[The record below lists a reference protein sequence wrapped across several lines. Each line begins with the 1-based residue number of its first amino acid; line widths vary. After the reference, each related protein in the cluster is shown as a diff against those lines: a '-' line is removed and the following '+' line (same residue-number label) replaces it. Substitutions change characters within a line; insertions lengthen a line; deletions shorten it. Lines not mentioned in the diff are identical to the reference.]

1 MQKIRILD
9 TTLTRSAENGEV
21 SYSFRE
27 KTEIV
32 KTLDRIGVD
41 IIEVPPFKGTKTDVL
56 LLHTI
61 FMIAKG
67 AVISVRPELSE
78 ESIRAAA
85 SAVKGH
91 KNVRFHIAVPTSP
104 VQMEYHTHKKPK
116 AVLEMVKALVEAAV
130 SFDIPVEFSAMDATR
145 AEPEF
150 LREVIATACRA
161 GACAVTVCDS
171 EGTMLPLEFVDF
183 LTALRRDVTE
193 LEGKELGVE
202 CSDFLNMGCACAVAA
217 IGAGATLIKT
227 AVCEGS
233 VTPLAA
239 FASVL
244 KLRGDSLGITSSLN
258 AASLS
263 KTAAK
268 IIAMSGASKAKS
280 SLVVSEADG
289 TSDLVLRNSDDEK
302 TVASAVHAL
311 GYELSEEDMHKVY
324 ESFKRLSEKK
334 TISAKELDVIVASTA
349 LEVAPTYVLKSYSV
363 TSSNV
368 ITASAHIELE
378 KDGEILRGISLGDGP
393 VDAAFLA
400 IEQIVGHHFELDDFG
415 IRALTEGQEA
425 VSETVVRLRA
435 GGKLYSGRG
444 VSTDIIGASIRA
456 YVSALNKICFEE
468 V

>member
-9 TTLTRSAENGEV
+9 TTLTRGAENGEV

-41 IIEVPPFKGTKTDVL
+41 AIEMPLFKGTKTDVL
-56 LLHTI
+56 LLHTVL
-61 FMIAKG
+61 MIAKN
-67 AVISVRPELSE
+67 ATISVRPELSE
-78 ESIRAAA
+78 ENVRAAA
-85 SAVKGH
+85 MAVKGQ
-91 KNVRFHIAVPTSP
+91 KNVRIHIAVPTSP

-116 AVLEMVKALVEAAV
+116 AMIEMIGALVSLAV
-130 SFDIPVEFSAMDATR
+130 SCGASVEFSAMDATR

-150 LREVIATACRA
+150 LREALSTAANA
-161 GACAVTVCDS
+161 GAEALTVCDS
-171 EGTMLPLEFVDF
+171 EGTMLPVEFVTF
-183 LTALRRDVTE
+183 LEALRKDVKE

-202 CSDFLNMGCACAVAA
+202 CSDFLNMGCACAIAA
-217 IGAGATLIKT
+217 IGAGATLVKT
-227 AVCEGS
+227 AVGGGS

-244 KLRGDSLGITSSLN
+244 KLRGDSLGITASLN
-258 AASLS
+258 AASLN
-263 KTAAK
+263 KTAGK
-268 IIAMSGASKAKS
+268 ILAMSGAGKAKS
-280 SLVVSEADG
+280 AVLVSEAD
-289 TSDLVLRNSDDEK
+289 TASDLVLRNSDDEK
-302 TVASAVHAL
+302 TVASAVQML
-311 GYELSEEDMHKVY
+311 GYELSDEDMHKVY
-324 ESFKRLSEKK
+324 DSFKRLSEKK

-368 ITASAHIELE
+368 ISASAHVELE
-378 KDGEILRGISLGDGP
+378 KDGVLLRGISLGDGP

-444 VSTDIIGASIRA
+444 VSTDIIGSSIRA
-456 YVSALNKICFEE
+456 YISALNKICFEE
-468 V
+468 A

>member
-9 TTLTRSAENGEV
+9 TTLSRGSENGEV
-21 SYSFRE
+21 SYSFKE

-41 IIEVPPFKGTKTDVL
+41 MIEMPVFKGTKTDVL
-56 LLHTI
+56 LLHTVL
-61 FMIAKG
+61 MIAKN
-67 AVISVRPELSE
+67 AKISVRPELSE
-78 ESIRAAA
+78 EMIRAAA
-85 SAVKGH
+85 SAVQGRGS
-91 KNVRFHIAVPTSP
+91 VRIHIAAPTSP
-104 VQMEYHTHKKPK
+104 VQMEYHLHKKPK
-116 AVLEMVKALVEAAV
+116 AMLESVKSWVSLAV
-130 SFDIPVEFSAMDATR
+130 SLGAEVEFSALDATR

-150 LREVIATACRA
+150 LREVLTAA
-161 GACAVTVCDS
+161 AEGGASAVTVCDS
-171 EGTMLPLEFVDF
+171 EGVMLPDEFVSF
-183 LTALRRDVTE
+183 LTALKNDVKA

-202 CSDFLNMGCACAVAA
+202 CSDFLNMGTACAIAA
-217 IGAGATLIKT
+217 IGAGATLVKT
-227 AVCEGS
+227 SVVSGS
-233 VTPLAA
+233 VTPLSS

-244 KLRGDSLGITSSLN
+244 KLRGDSLGISADLN
-258 AASLS
+258 AASLN

-268 IIAMSGASKAKS
+268 IHAMTAPGKAKAATPASEPDGASDIA
-280 SLVVSEADG
+280 
-289 TSDLVLRNSDDEK
+289 LRNSDDEK
-302 TVASAVHAL
+302 KVAAAVHTL

-324 ESFKRLSEKK
+324 DSFKRLSEKK

-349 LEVAPTYVLKSYSV
+349 LDVAPTYTLKSYSV
-363 TSSNV
+363 NSSNV
-368 ITASAHIELE
+368 IGASAHIELE

-444 VSTDIIGASIRA
+444 VSTDIIGSSIRA

-468 V
+468 A

>member
-9 TTLTRSAENGEV
+9 TTLLGGAENGEV

-41 IIEVPPFKGTKTDVL
+41 AVEMPLFKGTKTDVL
-56 LLHTI
+56 LLHTVL
-61 FMIAKG
+61 MITKNAT
-67 AVISVRPELSE
+67 ISVRPLLSE
-78 ESIRAAA
+78 EMVRAAA
-85 SAVKGH
+85 DAVKGH
-91 KNVRFHIAVPTSP
+91 SGVRIHIAVPTSP

-116 AVLEMVKALVEAAV
+116 AMLETVERLVSLAV
-130 SFDIPVEFSAMDATR
+130 SLGVAVEFSAMDATR

-150 LREVIATACRA
+150 LREVIAVAIRA
-161 GACAVTVCDS
+161 GATAVTVCDS
-171 EGTMLPLEFVDF
+171 EGSMLPDELAAFIG
-183 LTALRRDVTE
+183 ALHEDVPALSE
-193 LEGKELGVE
+193 IEMGVE
-202 CSDFLNMGCACAVAA
+202 CSNFLNMGCASAISAIRAGVTLIRTAVA
-217 IGAGATLIKT
+217 GR
-227 AVCEGS
+227 S
-233 VTPLAA
+233 VTPLSALAA
-239 FASVL
+239 VL
-244 KLRGDSLGITSSLN
+244 KTRGDSLGITSSLN
-258 AASLS
+258 AASLN

-268 IIAMSGASKAKS
+268 IAAMSEPMKGKS
-280 SLVVSEADG
+280 SVVVSDDLA
-289 TSDLVLRNSDDEK
+289 SDLVLRNSDDEK
-302 TVASAVHAL
+302 TVASAVHML

-334 TISAKELDVIVASTA
+334 TINAKELDVIVASTA

-368 ITASAHIELE
+368 ISASAHVELE
-378 KDGEILRGISLGDGP
+378 KDGETLRGISLGDGP

-400 IEQIVGHHFELDDFG
+400 IESVVGHHFELDDFG

-444 VSTDIIGASIRA
+444 VSTDIIGSSIRA
-456 YVSALNKICFEE
+456 YISALNKICFEE
-468 V
+468 A